1 MVQDE
6 RGRKYEAPAK
16 IYTYEMNNEMSTHIS
31 VAAGLLPP
39 DGGLGATGNSSSD
52 SAIYKSKRR
61 FEASW
66 TCPLHSCQ
74 TLRGGGG

>member
-31 VAAGLLPP
+31 VAAGLLPS
-39 DGGLGATGNSSSD
+39 DGGAWRHW
-52 SAIYKSKRR
+52 K
-61 FEASW
+61 
-66 TCPLHSCQ
+66 LH
-74 TLRGGGG
+74 LRLQV

>member
-39 DGGLGATGNSSSD
+39 DGGLGATGNSTSDYRSDLISRLRRSAASRSSIPGIFYG
-52 SAIYKSKRR
+52 S
-61 FEASW
+61 
-66 TCPLHSCQ
+66 
-74 TLRGGGG
+74 